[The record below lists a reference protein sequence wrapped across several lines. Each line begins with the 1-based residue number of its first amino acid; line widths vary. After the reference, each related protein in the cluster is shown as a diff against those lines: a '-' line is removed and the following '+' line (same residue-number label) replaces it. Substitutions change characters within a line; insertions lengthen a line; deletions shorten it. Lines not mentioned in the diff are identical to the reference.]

1 MTEFNKVFLDTAP
14 LIYFLDNDIQFC
26 GKMREILEFILNS
39 GKKLITSSVT
49 CEEYLVYPYRT
60 ANQEK
65 ADVFFEFTDDCHI
78 DIIPITVEIAKKA
91 AAIRA
96 QFPHFKGMD
105 AMQLAAAITAGCDMF
120 LTNDKQLR
128 QFSEIKCITVEEWDF

>member
-14 LIYFLDNDIQFC
+14 LIYFLDNDIHFC
-26 GKMREILEFILNS
+26 GKMREILVFILNS
-39 GKKLITSSVT
+39 GQKLITSSVT

-96 QFPHFKGMD
+96 HFPHFKGMD
-105 AMQLAAAITAGCDMF
+105 AMQLATAITAGCDMF

>member
-1 MTEFNKVFLDTAP
+1 MTDFNKVFLDTAP

-26 GKMREILEFILNS
+26 GKMREILECVLNS

-78 DIIPITVEIAKKA
+78 DIIPITIEIAKKA

-105 AMQLAAAITAGCDMF
+105 ALQLAAAVTAGCDVF

-128 QFSEIKCITVEEWDF
+128 QFRDIRCITVEEWVL

>member
-1 MTEFNKVFLDTAP
+1 MTEFHKVFLDTAP
-14 LIYFLDNDIQFC
+14 LIYFLDEDIRFG
-26 GKMREILEFILNS
+26 GKMRAILESILNS
-39 GKKLITSSVT
+39 GKRLITSSVT

-78 DIIPITVEIAKKA
+78 DIIPITVEIAKRA
-91 AAIRA
+91 AAVRSR
-96 QFPHFKGMD
+96 FPHFKGMD
-105 AMQLAAAITAGCDMF
+105 ALQLAAAVTAGCDVF

-128 QFSEIKCITVEEWDF
+128 QFRDIHCITVEEWVL

>member
-1 MTEFNKVFLDTAP
+1 MTDFNKVFLDTAP

-26 GKMREILEFILNS
+26 GKMREILECVLNS

-78 DIIPITVEIAKKA
+78 DIIPITIEIAKKA

-105 AMQLAAAITAGCDMF
+105 ALQLAAAATAGCDIF

-128 QFSEIKCITVEEWDF
+128 QFSEIKCIIVEEWDF